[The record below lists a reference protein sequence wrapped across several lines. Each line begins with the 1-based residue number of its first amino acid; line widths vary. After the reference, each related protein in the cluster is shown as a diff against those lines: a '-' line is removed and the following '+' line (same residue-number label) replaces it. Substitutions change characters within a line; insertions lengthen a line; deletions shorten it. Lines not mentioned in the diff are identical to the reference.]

1 MTAKSAPRP
10 PARRPA
16 SLVQTTLRALVDEA
30 RPSGRLTL
38 TLFGPHEPG
47 AVIAEIL
54 AASVAA
60 RAWADAIPHLMR
72 GAQPD
77 CATCGARLGVPAAI
91 GIFHAD
97 RPDAR
102 AVVALACCD
111 ACTMEGPAVLRKKL
125 MNFLGTIFP
134 GLRAG
139 APTHGA
145 PASLQ

>member
-16 SLVQTTLRALVDEA
+16 SPVQTTLRALVDEA

-47 AVIAEIL
+47 AVIAE
-54 AASVAA
+54 
-60 RAWADAIPHLMR
+60 
-72 GAQPD
+72 
-77 CATCGARLGVPAAI
+77 
-91 GIFHAD
+91 
-97 RPDAR
+97 AR